1 MSGGQLSGGKNITIP
16 LLHFYVL
23 HSKCKIV
30 FSILNFIKTGIGQ
43 QMLIECLN

>member
-23 HSKCKIV
+23 HSKCNCIQH
-30 FSILNFIKTGIGQ
+30 LNFIKTGIGQ